1 MHSKMKLERHERMYG
16 PHFTEEC
23 ALKAVSKMHNSD
35 GTKGAHWDLAQ
46 ATKVAEQYG
55 VNLKTDKYNKYD
67 WYVALNMIR
76 SDYYKFV
83 FTTFNSDNI
92 RYFVELTKAFLND
105 EDADEGKMWYYFK
118 YVMCDAY
125 HEDDD
130 EEDYE
135 DEEYEYPAA
144 RRATSN
150 MKHVSRKRKGYIDED
165 DEDDDDMYNVRASI
179 YRKPYRYMSR
189 Y

>member
-1 MHSKMKLERHERMYG
+1 MHNKMKLERHERMYG

-23 ALKAVSKMHNSD
+23 ALKAVSKLQNSD
-35 GTKGAHWDLAQ
+35 GTRGAHWDLNQ
-46 ATKVAEQYG
+46 AIRVAEQYG

-92 RYFVELTKAFLND
+92 KYFVELTKAFLND
-105 EDADEGKMWYYFK
+105 EDADEGKMWYYYK

-125 HEDDD
+125 HEDSEDEDD
-130 EEDYE
+130 EEEYDFPMARRTGSSMKYNSYKRKNYDYE
-135 DEEYEYPAA
+135 
-144 RRATSN
+144 N
-150 MKHVSRKRKGYIDED
+150 

>member
-1 MHSKMKLERHERMYG
+1 MHNKMKLERHERMYG

-125 HEDDD
+125 HENDDDDEYDEDDMYNGRRQSMKYNSARKSKLYDEDD
-130 EEDYE
+130 EEDDY
-135 DEEYEYPAA
+135 Y
-144 RRATSN
+144 R
-150 MKHVSRKRKGYIDED
+150 
-165 DEDDDDMYNVRASI
+165 VRASI
-179 YRKPYRYMSR
+179 YRREPRYMSK